1 MESGARI
8 NQMLEL
14 PDKDFNALIVSLLN
28 EAPAERKDRKS
39 QRHRNNKRGPNENWG
54 TEKIKYLK

>member
-14 PDKDFNALIVSLLN
+14 PDKDFIALIVPLLN

-39 QRHRNNKRGPNENWG
+39 QRNRNNKRGPNEN
-54 TEKIKYLK
+54 